1 MEEKDVL
8 VVAGQFA
15 YLMLTSGAE
24 TGRVESSI
32 DYVGRALG
40 VPIICHVTMTSILLV
55 NQDSGRSFVVKVP
68 RYQVDL
74 QMVHDLN
81 HLSRQLF
88 QGQVDFET
96 FRLEVERLS
105 QGVPHFPLWQQYMG
119 AGFVSMAP
127 NLVELAP
134 LSDFLLT
141 FFLGIF
147 AHFLN
152 REASRLMVPPYLA
165 VGVSAF
171 VVALLTNSFY
181 HLGWGQTFEVLLIS
195 SLMPLVPGVALTNSL
210 RELLGG
216 HTISGLVRAV
226 NALLIA
232 ASIGGGVMMAN
243 LLFKALI

>member
-1 MEEKDVL
+1 MQEKEL
-8 VVAGQFA
+8 LEVAGQFA
-15 YLMLTSGAE
+15 YLMLSSGAE
-24 TGRVESSI
+24 TGRVESTI
-32 DYVGRALG
+32 DYVGKAVG
-40 VPIICHVTMTSILLV
+40 VPVICHVTMTSILLV
-55 NQDSGRSFVVKVP
+55 NQDSGRSYVVKVP

-81 HLSRQLF
+81 HLSRQLS
-88 QGQVDFET
+88 QGQIDFET
-96 FRLEVERLS
+96 FTREVERLS
-105 QGVPHFPLWQQYMG
+105 QGVPHFPLWQQYLG

-127 NLVELAP
+127 NLVDLAP
-134 LSDFLLT
+134 FSDFLLT

-152 REASRLMVPPYLA
+152 REASRWMVPPYLA
-165 VGVSAF
+165 VGLSAF
-171 VVALLTNSFY
+171 MISMLINGFY

-232 ASIGGGVMMAN
+232 TAIGGGVMMAN
-243 LLFKALI
+243 LLFQALI